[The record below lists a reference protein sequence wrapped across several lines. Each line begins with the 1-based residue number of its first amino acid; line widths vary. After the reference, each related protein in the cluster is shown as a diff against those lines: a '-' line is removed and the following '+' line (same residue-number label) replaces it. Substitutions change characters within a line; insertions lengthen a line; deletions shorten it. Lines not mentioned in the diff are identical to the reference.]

1 MADAIRS
8 HRDLQVYQRAF
19 RAAMEIFELS
29 KSFPRDELFS
39 LTNQIRRSSRS
50 VNMNVAEA
58 WRKRRYKASFVAKLS
73 DAETEA
79 AETQTSLEF
88 ALACGYLDESTAA
101 RLSDEYEQ
109 LIRMIVSMINDP
121 DKWTFPER

>member
-1 MADAIRS
+1 MGNIRS

-29 KSFPRDELFS
+29 KRFPREEMFS
-39 LTNQIRRSSRS
+39 LTDQIRRSSRS
-50 VNMNVAEA
+50 VNMNLAEA
-58 WRKRRYKASFVAKLS
+58 WRKRRYEAAFVSKLS

-88 ALACGYLDESTAA
+88 ALACGYIDEQTES

-109 LIRMIVSMINDP
+109 LLRMIVSMINDP
-121 DKWTFPER
+121 GKWTIG